1 MHHDELT
8 GALASPRAAK
18 RAWLTHARKAVLIA
32 VAAILLG
39 GVAKAEDA
47 PATLSVDE
55 AVQAALRNNVSIKA
69 TSFAERAKRLEKD
82 FSFNKLFPSVSVS
95 ATALRLNEVNPS
107 LVAVS
112 GGNGIYY
119 TPDKANLSLGLTLQ
133 EVFNPA
139 ILVLMNQTVL
149 DWHDSTIAREQAE
162 RKMEAAV
169 KKAYYQIVVQD
180 QVIALTRSRLEKTR
194 ERLRQAE
201 VSYQVGQT
209 SELNYSYARA
219 NAENVEPQLRD
230 METARS
236 AAITQFQEIL
246 GFDARPDMALTGSLD
261 VESVAA
267 DKWAGREMESLD
279 VKKAQMLV
287 KRTENGLRAQNAL
300 LMPNL
305 ILQYKADPTL
315 NDPMGNSFTDSG
327 NWRQS
332 SGALSFTI
340 AWDLTL
346 FIPMSD
352 YQVKRLE
359 LKDNLSLARLSAQ
372 DTMRKAADETENKRR
387 AIEASKANVE
397 NFARSL
403 ESAKRAYELNEIT
416 YRAGSGRLLDL
427 QDAELYS
434 QQAEVTLLSEKLKLI
449 ALEFDWDA
457 EFGADAAPKGQGQVA
472 P

>member
-1 MHHDELT
+1 MRHDIKK
-8 GALASPRAAK
+8 GARARRFALAS
-18 RAWLTHARKAVLIA
+18 
-32 VAAILLG
+32 VAAILVG
-39 GVAKAEDA
+39 GFATAETA
-47 PATLSVDE
+47 PAALTVDE
-55 AVQAALRNNVSIKA
+55 AVAAALRNNVSVKA
-69 TSFAERAKRLEKD
+69 AAFAERAKKLEKD

-95 ATALRLNEVNPS
+95 ATALKLNNVNPS
-107 LVAVS
+107 LVAVA
-112 GGNGIYY
+112 GGNGIYF
-119 TPDKANLSLGLTLQ
+119 TPDKTNLSLGLTIQ

-139 ILVLMNQTVL
+139 VLILMNQTVL
-149 DWHDSTIAREQAE
+149 DWRESSIAREQAE

-169 KKAYYQIVVQD
+169 RKAYYQLVVQD
-180 QVIALTRSRLEKTR
+180 RVIALTRSRLEKAK

-230 METARS
+230 METARA
-236 AAITQFQEIL
+236 AAIAQFQEIL
-246 GFDARPDMALTGSLD
+246 GFDSDPAMVLSDSLD
-261 VESVAA
+261 AEAVAA

-279 VKKAQMLV
+279 VKRASALV

-300 LMPNL
+300 IMPNL

-315 NDPMGNSFTDSG
+315 NNPSENPITDG
-327 NWRQS
+327 ENWRQN
-332 SGALSFTI
+332 SGALSLTV
-340 AWDLTL
+340 AWDLTS

-352 YQVKRLE
+352 YRVKRLA
-359 LKDNLSLARLSAQ
+359 LKDNLSLAKLSAQ
-372 DTMRKAADETENKRR
+372 DTMRKAADETANKQR
-387 AIEASKANVE
+387 AIEAAKANVA

-434 QQAEVTLLSEKLKLI
+434 QQAEVTLLSEKLKLVGL
-449 ALEFDWDA
+449 AFDWDA
-457 EFGADAAPKGQGQVA
+457 QFSAEK
-472 P
+472 